1 MKKLSAPVIV
11 VSVLV
16 GVPLMGAPPAG
27 AATRPS
33 VVSHRGYTHTG
44 CTENTV
50 CAFRSAAAH
59 DADYVEMDVRFTRT
73 DLPVIM
79 HDSTVGRVTTGHGRV
94 SAMTQSRFT
103 GLRTNDGGHP
113 ATLWAALHAAKKGGV
128 RALVELKTNPTAKQ
142 WKWLLKKIPSGY
154 RSKIVM
160 QSFSAKAAW
169 AARRHGFPTFRLL
182 TYATTASW
190 AYQYD
195 GEAAPYTDLTKG
207 GVAKLHKHGVNV
219 SAWTVNDSDWWP
231 RLDSMG
237 VDQIVTDASPRRVK
251 AVL

>member
-1 MKKLSAPVIV
+1 MKKVSAAVIS
-11 VSVLV
+11 VSALV
-16 GVPLMGAPPAG
+16 GIPLMGAPPAG
-27 AATRPS
+27 AATRPT

-50 CAFRSAAAH
+50 CAFRSAAYH

-73 DLPVIM
+73 NLPVIM

-94 SAMTQSRFT
+94 SSMTQSRFT
-103 GLRTNDGGHP
+103 RLHTNDGGHP
-113 ATLWAALHAAKKGGV
+113 ATLWAALHAAEKGGV
-128 RALVELKTNPTAKQ
+128 RALVELKTNPTSTQ

-154 RSKIVM
+154 RSKITM
-160 QSFSAKAAW
+160 QSFNAKAVW
-169 AARRHGFPTFRLL
+169 AARRHGFPMFRLL
-182 TYATTASW
+182 KYATTASW
-190 AYQYD
+190 TYHYD

-207 GVAKLHKHGVNV
+207 GVAKLHKHGVKV

-231 RLDSMG
+231 RLKSMR

-251 AVL
+251 AAL